1 MVKTFYGKEHYIVLD
16 YVQRNK
22 CIKED
27 DLRQLIK
34 FDQRFLRTVIF
45 TFHLAEC
52 LQFLYM
58 KLSFESICECNGYL
72 TLYHKFHFPFA

>member
-1 MVKTFYGKEHYIVLD
+1 MVKTFYGKEHYVVLY
-16 YVQRNK
+16 YVQKNK

-45 TFHLAEC
+45 HSFQWICVISVHELTFEKI
-52 LQFLYM
+52 YD
-58 KLSFESICECNGYL
+58 SNSCN
-72 TLYHKFHFPFA
+72 

>member
-1 MVKTFYGKEHYIVLD
+1 MVKTFYGKEHFIVLY

-34 FDQRFLRTVIF
+34 FDQRYLRTVNS
-45 TFHLAEC
+45 L
-52 LQFLYM
+52 LFLPGNI
-58 KLSFESICECNGYL
+58 LFEQSHVSL
-72 TLYHKFHFPFA
+72 